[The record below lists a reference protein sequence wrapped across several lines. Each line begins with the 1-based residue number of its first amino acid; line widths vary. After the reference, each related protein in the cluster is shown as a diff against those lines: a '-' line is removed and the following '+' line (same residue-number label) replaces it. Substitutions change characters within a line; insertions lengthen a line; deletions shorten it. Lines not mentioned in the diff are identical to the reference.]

1 MEILII
7 LACLPLYVTN
17 SFCDKHISA
26 SGGRRTQFL
35 YNTLKFLIGALIL
48 FPFFLTDG
56 GERFGLGAL
65 LTGAAC
71 GVFYAV
77 SKTVILTGY
86 ARTSVA
92 FMPLCHS
99 AGMLVPC
106 LIGHFFWNETLGA
119 LAFVGILLT
128 ILSAVFLKG
137 GVGKTGRKDAVGV
150 LCGLA
155 VFLTSGGVMVA
166 QKLMGLYFV
175 GESVAAYNLY
185 SFLLAFLLLSPLALA
200 GKKKEEKEK
209 VFRKST
215 LLCALGSAVSLCVIS
230 LVMTSLAGAVPSV
243 ILFPIFNGSGII
255 LVSLGSVLVFK
266 EKLSRKNLVGLF
278 LGVLGL
284 CLVNFK

>member
-1 MEILII
+1 MTEILII

-26 SGGRRTQFL
+26 SGGQKTQFL
-35 YNTLKFLIGALIL
+35 YNTLKFLVGSAIL
-48 FPFFLTDG
+48 TPFFLLDG

-65 LTGAAC
+65 LCGCAC
-71 GVFYAV
+71 GAFYAI

-92 FMPLCHS
+92 FMTLCHS

-106 LIGHFFWNETLGA
+106 LIGHFFWKEKLGL
-119 LAFVGILLT
+119 LAFIGILFT
-128 ILSAVFLKG
+128 VLSAVFLKG
-137 GVGKTGRKDAVGV
+137 GDKKQGKKDAVGV
-150 LCGLA
+150 LCGVA

-166 QKLMGLYFV
+166 QKLMGLCFS

-185 SFLLAFLLLSPLALA
+185 SFLLAFLLLSPLAVR
-200 GKKKEEKEK
+200 GHREEKP
-209 VFRKST
+209 FRKST
-215 LLCALGSAVSLCVIS
+215 VLCALGSAVSLCVIS

-243 ILFPIFNGSGII
+243 ILFPLFNGSGII

-266 EKLSRKNLVGLF
+266 EKLTRKNLVGLF

>member
-1 MEILII
+1 MKEIFII

-17 SFCDKHISA
+17 SFCDKFA
-26 SGGRRTQFL
+26 SRDGRRAQFL
-35 YNTLKFLIGALIL
+35 YNALKFLVGSAIL
-48 FPFFLTDG
+48 LPFFLLDG

-65 LTGAAC
+65 LCGCAC
-71 GVFYAV
+71 GAFYAV
-77 SKTVILTGY
+77 SKSVILTGY

-92 FMPLCHS
+92 FMTLCHS

-106 LIGHFFWNETLGA
+106 LIGHFFWEEKLGL
-119 LAFVGILLT
+119 LAFIGILFT
-128 ILSAVFLKG
+128 VLSAVFLKSG
-137 GVGKTGRKDAVGV
+137 GKKTGKKDAVGV
-150 LCGLA
+150 LCGVA

-175 GESVAAYNLY
+175 GESVSAYNLY
-185 SFLLAFLLLSPLALA
+185 SFLLAFLLLSPLTVR
-200 GKKKEEKEK
+200 GRKEEKH
-209 VFRKST
+209 FRKST
-215 LLCALGSAVSLCVIS
+215 ALCAAGSAVSLCVIS

-243 ILFPIFNGSGII
+243 ILFPLFNGSGII

-266 EKLSRKNLVGLF
+266 ERLTRKNLLGLF